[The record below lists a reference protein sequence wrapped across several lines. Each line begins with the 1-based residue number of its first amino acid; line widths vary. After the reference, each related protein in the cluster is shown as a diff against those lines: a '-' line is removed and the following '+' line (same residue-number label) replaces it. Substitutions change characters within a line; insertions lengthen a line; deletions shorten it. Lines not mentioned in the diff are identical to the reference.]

1 MRALALILA
10 LLAPLPAA
18 AGGLAAARTL
28 PAGTIIGAADL
39 RAVDGDRRAL
49 TDPSQVIGKQT
60 RITIHEGRPIQA
72 TLLQAPK
79 LVGRNQIVRLS
90 FRRGALRID
99 AQARTLS
106 EGAAGDVIRV
116 MNLDS
121 RNIVAALVEENG
133 TLTALN

>member
-1 MRALALILA
+1 MRALLLIFT

-18 AGGLAAARTL
+18 SGGLAAARTL

-39 RAVDGDRRAL
+39 RAVDGDGRAL

-60 RITIHEGRPIQA
+60 RITIYEGRPIQA

-99 AQARTLS
+99 MQARTLS

-121 RNIVAALVEENG
+121 RNIVAALVEDDG

>member
-1 MRALALILA
+1 MRALILILT
-10 LLAPLPAA
+10 LLVPFPVA

-28 PAGTIIGAADL
+28 PAGTIISAADL
-39 RAVDGDRRAL
+39 RAIDTDRPAL
-49 TDPSQVIGKQT
+49 MDPSLVIGKQT

-79 LVGRNQIVRLS
+79 LIGRNQIVRLS
-90 FRRGALRID
+90 FRRGPLRID
-99 AQARTLS
+99 AQARSLS
-106 EGAAGDVIRV
+106 EGAAGDIIRV

-121 RNIVAALVEENG
+121 RNIVAALVEEDG

>member
-1 MRALALILA
+1 MRALVLIFA

-39 RAVDGDRRAL
+39 RAVDGDQRAL

-60 RITIHEGRPIQA
+60 RITIYEGRPIQA

-99 AQARTLS
+99 MQARTLS

-121 RNIVAALVEENG
+121 RNIVAALVEDDG